1 MESFFLAVIGNEK
14 LRRRLAAEIREGR
27 FPHAYIL
34 AGKDGS
40 GKMTLAMQIAAALA
54 CKNPDVLPC
63 GECDSCKKILGGFS
77 PDVLV
82 IRKEDDK
89 KEFSVN
95 LIREIKSGLY
105 IAPNELE
112 KRVYIIEHAEL
123 MNASAQ
129 NAFLKMLEEPPH
141 YAVFLLLCS
150 NTASLLDTIKSRA
163 PVLYTEVLPQSDVRA
178 YLLEHSPRAR
188 EMAATDPS
196 RLTSVLLS
204 AGGSIGNAM
213 FLCEDAEKYDAEKN
227 LVYALLDALTAPA
240 AAGIGMLCDALPTA
254 SDALCELLD
263 MLKRAFRDIAVLQKA
278 PTCAPLFFERAD
290 RAETYTMKIT
300 VAKAIAL
307 VEAVDRL
314 LADLRLNMDTRLAAV
329 SLIGDMRT
337 IMMN

>member
-1 MESFFLAVIGNEK
+1 MESFFPAVIGNEK
-14 LRRRLAAEIREGR
+14 LRRRLATEIREGR

-150 NTASLLDTIKSRA
+150 NTASLLDTI
-163 PVLYTEVLPQSDVRA
+163 
-178 YLLEHSPRAR
+178 
-188 EMAATDPS
+188 
-196 RLTSVLLS
+196 
-204 AGGSIGNAM
+204 
-213 FLCEDAEKYDAEKN
+213 
-227 LVYALLDALTAPA
+227 
-240 AAGIGMLCDALPTA
+240 
-254 SDALCELLD
+254 
-263 MLKRAFRDIAVLQKA
+263 
-278 PTCAPLFFERAD
+278 
-290 RAETYTMKIT
+290 
-300 VAKAIAL
+300 
-307 VEAVDRL
+307 
-314 LADLRLNMDTRLAAV
+314 
-329 SLIGDMRT
+329 
-337 IMMN
+337 

>member
-1 MESFFLAVIGNEK
+1 MDNCFPAIVGNDK
-14 LRRRLAAEIREGR
+14 LKRRLATEIREGR

-54 CKNPDVLPC
+54 CKDRYTLPC
-63 GECDSCKKILGGFS
+63 GECDNCKKILGGFS

-82 IRKEDDK
+82 IRKEEDK
-89 KEFSVN
+89 KEFSVG

-150 NTASLLDTIKSRA
+150 DVASLLDTIKSRA
-163 PVLYTEVLPQSDVRA
+163 PTLYTEALPQSDVRA
-178 YLLEHSPRAR
+178 YLLAHSPRAR
-188 EMAATDPS
+188 EMAASDPEK
-196 RLTSVLLS
+196 LTSVLLS
-204 AGGSIGNAM
+204 AEGSIGRAM
-213 FLCEDAEKYDAEKN
+213 FLCEDAERYNAEKD

-240 AAGIGMLCDALPTA
+240 AAGLGLLCDALPTA

-263 MLKRAFRDIAVLQKA
+263 MLKRACRDIAVLQKA
-278 PTCAPLFFERAD
+278 PGCAPLFFESTE
-290 RAETYTMKIT
+290 RAEAYTMKMT
-300 VAKAIAL
+300 VAKAISLIDA
-307 VEAVDRL
+307 ADRL
-314 LADLRLNMDTRLAAV
+314 LADLRLNMDTRLAAAT
-329 SLIGDMRT
+329 LIGDMRA
-337 IMMN
+337 IMIN